1 MSPLWLALFLALP
14 TELLPAQSGA
24 IASWELTLG
33 HLENQEFSPTKGH
46 WKAKTTVPAEFLK
59 DSAGNSALQFKNGT
73 QWLTIHSNIEK
84 KELPAKKWSAS
95 AWVAI
100 DQPQTWGG
108 IIGAF
113 EDNGSYERGFL
124 LGFRNRRFCVALA
137 TEKNQRLHYLT
148 SEKDFSLGVWYHVA
162 GVYNGRELLLYVDG
176 KLAAKKTNM
185 KGEILYAD
193 THQFVLG
200 SYKDQNE
207 NYPLHGTMAS
217 AAIYGK
223 ALNKKE
229 VSRMAISGRKSIPE
243 IVDGLAAGKV
253 SGMGLG
259 ELQEQ
264 VHQAIDKG
272 VEFLLRTQYRDGS
285 WSPRIGSYRNGMTSL
300 CVLAL
305 MESGIPK
312 DHPAVRNALR
322 FLGEA
327 MPTKVYSAGLQLMA
341 FAEAD
346 DPNLIPHMEAI
357 THQILDWE
365 SRQTPGLWG
374 YPSGRPDL
382 SNAQFAALGLWSAH
396 KKGIFIPKEV
406 WERLVETAVTLCMKD
421 EEEVKMN
428 NKKTGSH
435 KRVVEGFSYYARDTQ
450 YPAYGGMTAA
460 GLGILALAEICHPQ
474 PSAAMKRLIKRGKDR
489 ALGWMEHNFR
499 VDSVPGYAERLH
511 YYLYGIER
519 VGSLF
524 NLKLFGRHD
533 WYQEG
538 AEFLVGDQ
546 AEDGRWSHQSQ
557 HHCATGFSL
566 LFLNRATSPTSGTE
580 DRKLTGSAQ
589 VQKDGAVKIRVTGKQ
604 TLTMWLASIAR
615 PDGMDHEKT
624 EFQPV
629 EASWILNEETIGT
642 SPLNTSGD
650 SRLAFRYTLPA
661 PGNYQLRARVRFAD
675 DLVLESQAFA
685 VVAIRSADVFHQQS
699 LRFRG
704 RNLLARARPTITA
717 SSKESKGNWN
727 PNKVLDALQCTG
739 WLYAKNDLKPWI
751 EFKCPRSTK
760 AERLILSP
768 VDATMDEEGR
778 TDTIHRVRVSL
789 NDKDWVQEFDFPAD
803 PLAELEVSFGQ
814 SLRIKT
820 VKIEVLERSKGTK
833 WPNQGGFAEVAL
845 Q

>member
-1 MSPLWLALFLALP
+1 
-14 TELLPAQSGA
+14 
-24 IASWELTLG
+24 
-33 HLENQEFSPTKGH
+33 
-46 WKAKTTVPAEFLK
+46 
-59 DSAGNSALQFKNGT
+59 
-73 QWLTIHSNIEK
+73 
-84 KELPAKKWSAS
+84 
-95 AWVAI
+95 
-100 DQPQTWGG
+100 
-108 IIGAF
+108 
-113 EDNGSYERGFL
+113 
-124 LGFRNRRFCVALA
+124 
-137 TEKNQRLHYLT
+137 
-148 SEKDFSLGVWYHVA
+148 
-162 GVYNGRELLLYVDG
+162 
-176 KLAAKKTNM
+176 
-185 KGEILYAD
+185 
-193 THQFVLG
+193 
-200 SYKDQNE
+200 
-207 NYPLHGTMAS
+207 
-217 AAIYGK
+217 
-223 ALNKKE
+223 
-229 VSRMAISGRKSIPE
+229 
-243 IVDGLAAGKV
+243 
-253 SGMGLG
+253 
-259 ELQEQ
+259 
-264 VHQAIDKG
+264 
-272 VEFLLRTQYRDGS
+272 
-285 WSPRIGSYRNGMTSL
+285 
-300 CVLAL
+300 
-305 MESGIPK
+305 
-312 DHPAVRNALR
+312 
-322 FLGEA
+322 
-327 MPTKVYSAGLQLMA
+327 
-341 FAEAD
+341 
-346 DPNLIPHMEAI
+346 
-357 THQILDWE
+357 
-365 SRQTPGLWG
+365 
-374 YPSGRPDL
+374 
-382 SNAQFAALGLWSAH
+382 
-396 KKGIFIPKEV
+396 
-406 WERLVETAVTLCMKD
+406 
-421 EEEVKMN
+421 
-428 NKKTGSH
+428 
-435 KRVVEGFSYYARDTQ
+435 
-450 YPAYGGMTAA
+450 MTAA

-489 ALGWMEHNFR
+489 ALGWMEHYFR

-546 AEDGRWSHQSQ
+546 AKDGSWSHQSQ

-615 PDGMDHEKT
+615 PDGKDHEKT

-642 SPLNTSGD
+642 SPLSTSGD

-661 PGNYQLRARVRFAD
+661 PGNYRLRARVRFAD

-820 VKIEVLERSKGTK
+820 IKIEVLERSKGTK